1 MLLSFMVLAVPVVLA
16 ASRTVGDLER
26 NSNVWDKRLHAMYNA
41 GSGVEAAIFEMLNDP
56 NFDDGLT
63 PTDPSK
69 ELIVNVDGEDV
80 TVTVSKIFTGA
91 SLDGLGLVVSKAVIP
106 TSTSA
111 YTTTTFSYTITV
123 KNEGTGAHELEEL
136 KDRLPAGF
144 TYNSGTT
151 TGDIT
156 TAEPE
161 LGLKP
166 PGGEVKYFLTH
177 GTSTPYV
184 WYGDKG
190 TDPQTGSYTP
200 AQGVWEAIS
209 EYWEKSAYTADG
221 VLSGEWK
228 HKDQGLLTAK
238 SGNRWRWKV
247 QRVRGAQVTDLFTSS
262 DQAAPTSWNEE
273 EITHTPAD
281 ITILSGDKLR
291 LRLEFW
297 SNESASADR
306 LFQYRWGG
314 DDDDYKAST
323 EIPNLVNASCAGE
336 SQELKWKNLAI
347 TLAPQK
353 ERTLTF
359 QVSASLPE
367 GTHYNYVE
375 AEYRPWWSTGKITTC
390 APYSAGVTVGSGT
403 PICGF
408 EMGIE
413 ITQSVSPQEAD
424 AGVQTDFDY
433 TITFKNVSPQ
443 ALWMCEVKDW
453 IPPTFTYVSGYVT
466 GDIDRDPQEVK
477 WKDKEARYELKW
489 KRDQWPE
496 NNGDYIFTMNPG
508 ETKSFT
514 FRTRAT
520 LEQGVTYH
528 NEVKEVK
535 YSYESTCEADTKT
548 RGGTDPSSSIA
559 TPGMYD
565 ITAVAAD
572 GTVLARVQ
580 LSAVDDVAAILSWQE
595 YQ

>member
-1 MLLSFMVLAVPVVLA
+1 M
-16 ASRTVGDLER
+16 
-26 NSNVWDKRLHAMYNA
+26 
-41 GSGVEAAIFEMLNDP
+41 
-56 NFDDGLT
+56 
-63 PTDPSK
+63 
-69 ELIVNVDGEDV
+69 
-80 TVTVSKIFTGA
+80 
-91 SLDGLGLVVSKAVIP
+91 
-106 TSTSA
+106 
-111 YTTTTFSYTITV
+111 
-123 KNEGTGAHELEEL
+123 
-136 KDRLPAGF
+136 
-144 TYNSGTT
+144 
-151 TGDIT
+151 
-156 TAEPE
+156 
-161 LGLKP
+161 
-166 PGGEVKYFLTH
+166 
-177 GTSTPYV
+177 
-184 WYGDKG
+184 
-190 TDPQTGSYTP
+190 
-200 AQGVWEAIS
+200 
-209 EYWEKSAYTADG
+209 
-221 VLSGEWK
+221 LSGEWK

-375 AEYRPWWSTGKITTC
+375 AEYRPWWSTGKITTR